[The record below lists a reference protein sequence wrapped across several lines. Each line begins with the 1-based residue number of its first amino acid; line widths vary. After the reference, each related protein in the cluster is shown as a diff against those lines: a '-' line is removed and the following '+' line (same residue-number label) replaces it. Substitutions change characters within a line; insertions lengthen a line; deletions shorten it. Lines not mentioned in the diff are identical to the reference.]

1 LPVYEPGQTV
11 AYLTH
16 GVGTIERRETRELL
30 GESREVLV
38 IRFHESDMVVVVP
51 VERAEDAG
59 LRPVMGAE
67 GAQEVEKVLRIPA
80 RPQGG
85 IWSHR
90 YNRNQDKLKEAD
102 PVQTAEVVR
111 DLATLDAAG
120 KISSG
125 EFGMLKRA
133 KTLLSEELSYGWGI
147 DREAARE
154 RLEDILGEQLAAA
167 A

>member
-1 LPVYEPGQTV
+1 MYEPGQSV

-16 GVGTIERRETRELL
+16 GVGTIERVEERELL
-30 GESREVLV
+30 GEQRTVLV
-38 IRFHESDMVVVVP
+38 IRFHDSDMVVVVP
-51 VERAEDAG
+51 VERAEEAG
-59 LRPVMGAE
+59 LRAVMGPEAAE
-67 GAQEVEKVLRIPA
+67 RVEGVLRAPA

-102 PVQTAEVVR
+102 PLQTAEVVR
-111 DLATLDAAG
+111 DLATLDASG

-125 EFGMLKRA
+125 EYGMMKRA
-133 KTLLSEELSYGWGI
+133 KTLLSEELAIAWGI
-147 DREAARE
+147 DRDAAVA
-154 RLEDILGEQLAAA
+154 RLEGILDEQLAAA